1 MMSLKELRQLINEVQ
16 KRQTESDHVE
26 VKAASG
32 GTPKR
37 LYESLSAFANRTG
50 GGVLLFGLDET
61 KDFAIV
67 GVGDAHRLQE
77 EITHLASAH
86 MEPALRPLFLVD
98 EIEDE
103 TVVAVEIEEIP
114 AAQKPCFYK
123 HAGLPKGAYLQVEN
137 QQLISSHCS
146 ITRRWIWMICPHHG
160 NPNRK
165 SSFIRQKTA
174 AAVSRFPLRTKPY
187 GLPKGG

>member
-26 VKAASG
+26 V
-32 GTPKR
+32 
-37 LYESLSAFANRTG
+37 
-50 GGVLLFGLDET
+50 
-61 KDFAIV
+61 
-67 GVGDAHRLQE
+67 
-77 EITHLASAH
+77 
-86 MEPALRPLFLVD
+86 
-98 EIEDE
+98 
-103 TVVAVEIEEIP
+103 EEIP

-123 HAGLPKGAYLQVEN
+123 QAGLPKGAYLQVGN

-174 AAVSRFPLRTKPY
+174 AAVSRFALKTKPS
-187 GLPKGG
+187 GCPKRG